1 MLVLQK
7 LENEYGK
14 ATRQLSVRAKSTK
27 DNPGTLP
34 ISAYG
39 NRMFGRNPLTSLEE
53 ICQDIRTEGNTS
65 TSKEVKEEK
74 REDVNDIRVTFDGS
88 ADNEAECNVVLAKG
102 SVVLISQDDQ
112 VSGSFLFGSET
123 KNYGE
128 SEDSCLFT

>member
-1 MLVLQK
+1 M
-7 LENEYGK
+7 
-14 ATRQLSVRAKSTK
+14 
-27 DNPGTLP
+27 
-34 ISAYG
+34 
-39 NRMFGRNPLTSLEE
+39 
-53 ICQDIRTEGNTS
+53 
-65 TSKEVKEEK
+65 
-74 REDVNDIRVTFDGS
+74 TFDGS